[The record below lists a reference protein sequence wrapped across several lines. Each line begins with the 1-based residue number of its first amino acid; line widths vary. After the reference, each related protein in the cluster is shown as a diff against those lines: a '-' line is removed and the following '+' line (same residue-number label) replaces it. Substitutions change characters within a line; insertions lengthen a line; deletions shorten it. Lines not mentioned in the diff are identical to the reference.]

1 MRRGVQHFHEGRSG
15 QGKAEFIRF
24 QVWTAGG
31 IGSAHN
37 GALLSSPGIV
47 KRPAQNIGA
56 ARTERKGHSLMIIQS
71 KTGELAQ
78 PAQKFSARE
87 KNDAQRLFLIR
98 KQIQRFDDTV
108 VGGGRPGIKFLEKA
122 PHGTWSRHIAFAL
135 TTGESRGNEAGDGI
149 GRFRKT
155 CVYRSAP
162 ASRLLPGYPAG
173 FTPHTGQADIFHQT
187 VVRPCAVRTMPFR
200 FLSRK
205 EQPQRRFF
213 TAQRAQHPVKL
224 LSVEHGDL
232 LNIFASFFLRF
243 QHIPTE
249 PASQAVL

>member
-1 MRRGVQHFHEGRSG
+1 MDGRRDRLRPQRRAPVLAGHSEAASSEYWRS
-15 QGKAEFIRF
+15 
-24 QVWTAGG
+24 
-31 IGSAHN
+31 
-37 GALLSSPGIV
+37 
-47 KRPAQNIGA
+47 
-56 ARTERKGHSLMIIQS
+56 RTERKGHSLMIIQS

-187 VVRPCAVRTMPFR
+187 VVRPCAVRTIPFR

-243 QHIPTE
+243 RIFRQNR
-249 PASQAVL
+249 QARQSCERLERKALLQSCSELVRLRTFPYI